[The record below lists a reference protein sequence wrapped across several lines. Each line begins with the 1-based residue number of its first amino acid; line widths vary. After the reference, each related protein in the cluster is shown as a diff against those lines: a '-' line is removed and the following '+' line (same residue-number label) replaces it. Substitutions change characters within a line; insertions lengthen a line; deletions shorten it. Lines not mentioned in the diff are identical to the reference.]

1 MINIDYHRTHKN
13 AYDWGMVCGIAL
25 PTLGASQQSWDGD
38 RRLGDPGDPGMPF
51 DKRQKWTRKCHLMI
65 NMWLIYC

>member
-25 PTLGASQQSWDGD
+25 PTLLDDEVIILVMNA
-38 RRLGDPGDPGMPF
+38 
-51 DKRQKWTRKCHLMI
+51 
-65 NMWLIYC
+65 YCNS